1 MTFMYFSLVSL
12 PVKWRVWQQKF
23 ENESTAAPDMK
34 TFPLTSACMDF
45 TVMSYNILA
54 DDLLQANLDL
64 YANCPWEV
72 LDWNYRCMRILT
84 EIQKWAP
91 DVSHMHIPK
100 KTCQFCSHRLARC
113 HVLCRFCVFK
123 KFKRTTLMNTCL
135 QPCHG
140 WVGHPAE
147 QSYWEFMKKIASVF
161 SCH

>member
-1 MTFMYFSLVSL
+1 
-12 PVKWRVWQQKF
+12 
-23 ENESTAAPDMK
+23 MK

-72 LDWNYRCMRILT
+72 LDWTYRCTRILT

-91 DVSHMHIPK
+91 DVSHMQHSK
-100 KTCQFCSHRLARC
+100 KTVSCVHTDWLNVTFW
-113 HVLCRFCVFK
+113 CRFCVFK
-123 KFKRTTLMNTCL
+123 KFKRTTLMNTCI

-161 SCH
+161 FLSLTQAIAASTSGVRGPRQMAALPAIV